1 MQFLQDLYQAQLEG
15 HTHFQDI
22 RSKQNINPD
31 YLGKLCQIP
40 PETGQFIS
48 LIAATAPN
56 GKYLELGTSGGYS
69 TLWLALA
76 GRAINKKIITFEI
89 DEKKIALARETFELA
104 QVVNDVELIDGNIL
118 DHLPLYQDISFC
130 FLDTSKDIYDRCYD
144 MVIPNMV
151 LGGIFLADNA
161 ISHAQHIT
169 KFLEKAATDR
179 RMDAIIVPIGKGVLM
194 GRKVAHCF

>member
-1 MQFLQDLYQAQLEG
+1 
-15 HTHFQDI
+15 
-22 RSKQNINPD
+22 
-31 YLGKLCQIP
+31 
-40 PETGQFIS
+40 
-48 LIAATAPN
+48 
-56 GKYLELGTSGGYS
+56 
-69 TLWLALA
+69 
-76 GRAINKKIITFEI
+76 
-89 DEKKIALARETFELA
+89 
-104 QVVNDVELIDGNIL
+104 
-118 DHLPLYQDISFC
+118 
-130 FLDTSKDIYDRCYD
+130 